1 MTEPRQPGYAEV
13 ATDSQGRDGLRAL
26 DRKTDREIL
35 ACFVAASPRDVMN
48 IATTAECHPITVDQ
62 TCARLH
68 GHGLIRPVGRG
79 RYDLTDAGRRL
90 LEAESDTDIER

>member
-26 DRKTDREIL
+26 GRETDREIL
-35 ACFVAASPRDVMN
+35 ACFVAASPRDVMD

-68 GHGLIRPVGRG
+68 GHGLIRPVNRG
-79 RYDLTDAGRRL
+79 RYDLTNAGRGL
-90 LEAESDTDIER
+90 LEDKSEVEIER